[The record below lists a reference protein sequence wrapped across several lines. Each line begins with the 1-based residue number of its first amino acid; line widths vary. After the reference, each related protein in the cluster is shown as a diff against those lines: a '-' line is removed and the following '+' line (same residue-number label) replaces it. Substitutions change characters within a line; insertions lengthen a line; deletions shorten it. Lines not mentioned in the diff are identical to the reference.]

1 MAATAHL
8 ANTALTSDGIADRFD
23 PFSAGYLADPYPT
36 LRDLREAAPV
46 FYSPDLDHWIVTR
59 HADVRWVLRT
69 SASFSAV
76 NSIEPFIKPCPHAA
90 TVLGEGGYAAV
101 PALTNMD
108 PPRHSQQRRLAS
120 AAFTPKRVAALEPFI
135 RESVQRFCDER
146 FHDGHADIIGD
157 LAWELPALVLFRV
170 LGLPD
175 SDIARVKQG
184 ALYRDVVLYGQAT
197 EDEQVKAAR
206 ELASFW
212 QYAGSLVDA
221 RSKSPGDDFIS
232 ALVQTRDAAGDGSAL
247 TREELITIMLIMLF
261 AGHETTTNLTGNSFR
276 NLLTDRPSWEAI
288 CADPGLIPNCIEE
301 VLRFDSSV
309 ITWRHKAKHD
319 VEIGGV
325 PVPAEAKLLLLLAS
339 ANRDPAVFPDPD
351 RFDIRRPNA
360 REHLSFGHGI
370 HNCLGAPLARLEAR
384 VILEEISKRLPGLR
398 LAANAK
404 FEYPASLTNRG
415 PLSVP
420 VVW

>member
-1 MAATAHL
+1 MAATEHL
-8 ANTALTSDGIADRFD
+8 ANAAEGMAPRFNPFGAD
-23 PFSAGYLADPYPT
+23 YLADPYPT
-36 LRDLREAAPV
+36 LRDVREAAAV
-46 FYSPDLDHWIVTR
+46 FYSPELDHWIVTR

-69 SASFSAV
+69 SASFSAI
-76 NSIEPFIKPCPHAA
+76 NAIEPFSKLCPHATA
-90 TVLGEGGYAAV
+90 VLREGGYAAV
-101 PALTNMD
+101 PALTNLD

-135 RESVQRFCDER
+135 RQAVQRFCDER

-157 LAWELPALVLFRV
+157 LAWELPARVLFRV

-175 SDIARVKQG
+175 SDIARVKEG

-197 EDEQVKAAR
+197 EDEQIKAAR

-221 RSKSPGDDFIS
+221 RSKCPGDDFIS
-232 ALVQTRDAAGDGSAL
+232 ALVQARDAAGDRSAL

-276 NLLTDRPSWEAI
+276 NLLADRPSWDAI
-288 CADPGLIPNCIEE
+288 CSDPDLIPNCIEE

-325 PVPAEAKLLLLLAS
+325 HVPADAKLLLLLAS

-351 RFDIRRPNA
+351 RFDIHRANA
-360 REHLSFGHGI
+360 REHLSFGYGI

-384 VILEEISKRLPGLR
+384 VVLEEITRRLPGLR
-398 LAANAK
+398 LAEDAK
-404 FEYPASLTNRG
+404 IGFPASLTNRG
-415 PLSVP
+415 PLSLP
-420 VVW
+420 VAW